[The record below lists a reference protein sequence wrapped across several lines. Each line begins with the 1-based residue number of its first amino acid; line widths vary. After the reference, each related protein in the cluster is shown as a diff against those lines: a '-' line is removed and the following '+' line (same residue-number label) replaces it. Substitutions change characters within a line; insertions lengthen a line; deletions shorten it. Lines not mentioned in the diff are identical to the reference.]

1 MKLKTRVLI
10 ADDHDLVR
18 EGICKLLELY
28 ENIEVVAEAGDG
40 LETVTKVRDKMP
52 DLVLLDLNMP
62 RMDGITTIRK
72 IKEISPQ
79 VKVLILTIHDG
90 EEYIYEVIRAGA
102 EGYIQKDVK
111 PDELKDSIE
120 RVIKG
125 EKVFP
130 RSIER
135 QVSETAV
142 QQREIEELSAREHEV
157 LELLA
162 QGMSNRN
169 IAETLFISEKTVKN
183 HVSNILKKLSVN
195 DRTQAVIVALK
206 LGLVKLL

>member
-1 MKLKTRVLI
+1 VGTRVLV

-28 ENIEVVAEAGDG
+28 EDIEIVAEAGDG
-40 LETVTKVRDKMP
+40 LETVNKVREKMP
-52 DLVLLDLNMP
+52 ELVLLDLNMP
-62 RMDGITTIRK
+62 RMDGITTIRR
-72 IKEISPQ
+72 IKEISPSI
-79 VKVLILTIHDG
+79 KVLILTIHDG

-102 EGYIQKDVK
+102 EGYIQKDIK
-111 PDELKDSIE
+111 PEELKDSIK
-120 RVIKG
+120 RVING

-130 RSIER
+130 KSIEK
-135 QVSETAV
+135 QVSITNE
-142 QQREIEELSAREHEV
+142 EKKKIKELSAREQEV

-162 QGMSNRN
+162 QGMSNRK

-195 DRTQAVIVALK
+195 DRTQAVIIALK

>member
-1 MKLKTRVLI
+1 MKRIKVLI

-18 EGICKLLELY
+18 EGISKLLELY
-28 ENIEVVAEAGDG
+28 DDIEVIGEAGDG
-40 LETVTKVRDKMP
+40 LETVNLVRNQLP

-72 IKEISPQ
+72 IKEISSK

-90 EEYIYEVIRAGA
+90 EEYVYEVVKAGA
-102 EGYIQKDVK
+102 EGFIAKDIK
-111 PDELKDSIE
+111 PEELKTSIE
-120 RVIKG
+120 KVIKG
-125 EKVFP
+125 ERVFP
-130 RSIER
+130 PGLDVDCSTETVARR
-135 QVSETAV
+135 QV
-142 QQREIEELSAREHEV
+142 EELSSREQEV

-183 HVSNILKKLSVN
+183 HVSNILKKLVVN

-206 LGLVKLL
+206 RGMVRLS

>member
-1 MKLKTRVLI
+1 VNLKTRVLI

-169 IAETLFISEKTVKN
+169 IAENLFSSEKTVKN

>member
-1 MKLKTRVLI
+1 MGTRVLV

-28 ENIEVVAEAGDG
+28 EDIEIVAEAGDG
-40 LETVTKVRDKMP
+40 LETVNKVREKMP
-52 DLVLLDLNMP
+52 ELVLLDLNMP
-62 RMDGITTIRK
+62 RMDGITTIRR
-72 IKEISPQ
+72 IKEISPSI
-79 VKVLILTIHDG
+79 KVLILTIHDG

-102 EGYIQKDVK
+102 EGYIQKDIK
-111 PDELKDSIE
+111 PEELKDSIK
-120 RVIKG
+120 RVING

-130 RSIER
+130 KSIEK
-135 QVSETAV
+135 QVSITNE
-142 QQREIEELSAREHEV
+142 EKKKIKELSAREQEV

-162 QGMSNRN
+162 QGMSNRK

-195 DRTQAVIVALK
+195 DRTQAVIIALK

>member
-1 MKLKTRVLI
+1 MKRIKVLI

-18 EGICKLLELY
+18 EGISKLLELY
-28 ENIEVVAEAGDG
+28 DDIEVIGEAGDG
-40 LETVTKVRDKMP
+40 LETVNLVRNQLP

-72 IKEISPQ
+72 IKEISSK

-90 EEYIYEVIRAGA
+90 EEYVYEVVKAGA
-102 EGYIQKDVK
+102 EGFIAKDIK
-111 PDELKDSIE
+111 PEELKTSIE

-125 EKVFP
+125 ERVFP
-130 RSIER
+130 PGLDVDCSTETVASR
-135 QVSETAV
+135 QV
-142 QQREIEELSAREHEV
+142 EELSSRGQEV

-183 HVSNILKKLSVN
+183 HVSNILKKLVVN

-206 LGLVKLL
+206 RGMVRLS

>member
-1 MKLKTRVLI
+1 MKLKTKVLI

-28 ENIEVVAEAGDG
+28 EEIEVVAEAGDG
-40 LETVTKVRDKMP
+40 LETVNKVREKMP

-72 IKEISPQ
+72 VKEISPQ

-102 EGYIQKDVK
+102 EGYIQKDIK

-135 QVSETAV
+135 QVTETAV
-142 QQREIEELSAREHEV
+142 QQREIEELSAREYEV

-169 IAETLFISEKTVKN
+169 IAEALFISEKTVKN

>member
-1 MKLKTRVLI
+1 MKRIKVLI

-18 EGICKLLELY
+18 EGISKLLELY
-28 ENIEVVAEAGDG
+28 DDIEVIGEAGDG
-40 LETVTKVRDKMP
+40 LETVNLVRNQLP

-72 IKEISPQ
+72 IKEINSK

-90 EEYIYEVIRAGA
+90 EEYVYEVVKAGA
-102 EGYIQKDVK
+102 EGFIAKDIK
-111 PDELKDSIE
+111 PEELKTSIE

-125 EKVFP
+125 ERVFP
-130 RSIER
+130 PGLDVDSSTETVARR
-135 QVSETAV
+135 QV
-142 QQREIEELSAREHEV
+142 EELSSREQEV

-183 HVSNILKKLSVN
+183 HVSNILKKLVVN

-206 LGLVKLL
+206 RGMVRLS